1 MEANTRHFIIVNL
14 IAGQGRCKELF
25 PKIKTELDRRHLNYE
40 LHFTNE
46 PMEAMDVAKM
56 GVNAG
61 FSNIVA
67 MGGDGTVNEVANGL
81 VDTDATLSVIPAG
94 TGNDFIRMLGIPA
107 NPFQALHLLTE
118 STARSI
124 DLGQIDD
131 DRCFINGLGIGIDA
145 QVARDVLKMERLRGA
160 PAYLSSAVR
169 QIFRF
174 PAFPITLTTQEE
186 HLDLV
191 CLSVGIANG
200 IYAGGGFKLAPEAS
214 ITDGMVDISAVGD
227 YHKVERLFRL
237 PKVRSGK
244 HTQWKNVTYRQTTQ
258 VQVSSSRKL
267 IAHVDGEPYRLPGE
281 SFRVRALPLALRVMV
296 PTT

>member
-25 PKIKTELDRRHLNYE
+25 PKVKTELDRRHLEYE

-46 PMEAMDVAKM
+46 PMEATDVAKM

-61 FSNIVA
+61 FTNIVA
-67 MGGDGTVNEVANGL
+67 MGGDGTINEVANGL
-81 VDTDATLSVIPAG
+81 LDTDATLSVIPAG

-107 NPFQALHLLTE
+107 TPFQALDLLE
-118 STARSI
+118 NSAVREI
-124 DLGQIDD
+124 DLGQIGE
-131 DRCFINGLGIGIDA
+131 DRCFVNGLGIGIDA

-160 PAYLSSAVR
+160 PAYLTSAVR

-174 PAFPITLTTQEE
+174 PAFPLTLTTAEE
-186 HLDLV
+186 TFELE

-214 ITDGMVDISAVGD
+214 VTDGLIDISVVGD
-227 YHKVERLFRL
+227 YPTLERLFRL

-244 HTQWKNVTYRQTTQ
+244 HTNWKKATYRQTAE
-258 VQVSSSRKL
+258 VEVSSEKKL
-267 IAHVDGEPYRLPGE
+267 IAHVDGEPYRLPSD
-281 SFRVRALPLALRVMV
+281 SFKVRALPSALRVRV
-296 PTT
+296 PN